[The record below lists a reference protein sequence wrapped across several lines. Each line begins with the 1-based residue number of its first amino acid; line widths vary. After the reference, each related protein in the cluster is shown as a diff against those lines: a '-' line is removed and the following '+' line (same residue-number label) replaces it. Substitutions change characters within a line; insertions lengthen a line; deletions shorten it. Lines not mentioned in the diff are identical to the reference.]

1 MSNNIS
7 FEEAVST
14 LKVMFPDWDEE
25 TLTTVLI
32 SNNYHVERTIESVLT
47 MSGDTNVVSETTPA
61 PAPAPAPNASNN
73 VDLLG
78 INQPEQPKS

>member
-25 TLTTVLI
+25 TLTTILI

-47 MSGDTNVVSETTPA
+47 MSGDTNVNSSEPA
-61 PAPAPAPNASNN
+61 PTPAPAPNAANN
-73 VDLLG
+73 TDLLG
-78 INQPEQPKS
+78 LNQPQE